1 MIKKPVRSKSGI
13 TPLTVVLKP
22 RKCDHGTCI
31 YCPGGEHVPQS
42 YTDKSPAIMRA
53 MSLKYDVR
61 EQVRARLKVLKDM
74 GHPTEKIELIIIG
87 GTFLQYPFDYQ
98 YDYVKGCYDTLNEKE
113 SGDLEE
119 AKKINETARHRIV
132 AMCIENRPDN
142 CGPEDIKR
150 LMGFGCTRVEIG
162 VQILDDEVY
171 EKTNRGHRII
181 DVVEATKRLKDAGF
195 KVGYHIMPGLPY
207 SNPEKDFEK
216 FKLVFEDLRFRPDQL
231 KIYPCQIVEDS
242 PLALIYEKIGY
253 VPYSNGVIKE
263 LLIKMFKII
272 PDYCRVMRVMR
283 EIPKE
288 KMKAEAASTS
298 MRGEIQ
304 KELKDSGIKEIRMR
318 EIGFQGDD
326 VNLKTKLKVIEYEAS
341 EGKEYFLEAV
351 NEDDVLF
358 GLLRL
363 RVVKTPANPLPD
375 QLATSH
381 ESSNENNS
389 LYHEIARPPRPK
401 REVISKNKIAIV
413 RELHVYGQALNL
425 GEKGDSL
432 QRAQHKGLGKMFM
445 EEAEKIA
452 MKDGCKEIKVI
463 SGVGVR
469 EYYRKLGYE
478 LDDKGYMVK
487 FLKS

>member
-1 MIKKPVRSKSGI
+1 MENSEKLYSKQNPKKPVRSKSGI
-13 TPLTVVLKP
+13 TPLTVVVKP

-53 MSLKYDVR
+53 LALKYDVR
-61 EQVRARLKVLKDM
+61 EQVKARLRVLKDM

-87 GTFLQYPFDYQ
+87 GTFLQYPVDYQ
-98 YDYVKGCYDTLNEKE
+98 YDYIKGCYDILNEIDSK
-113 SGDLEE
+113 DLEE
-119 AKKINETARHRIV
+119 AKKINETAKHRVV

-142 CGPEDIKR
+142 CSPEDIKR
-150 LMGFGCTRVEIG
+150 LMEFGCTRVEIG
-162 VQILDDEVY
+162 VQILDDEIY
-171 EKTNRGHRII
+171 KKTNRGHKII
-181 DVVEATKRLKDAGF
+181 DVVDATRRLKDAGF
-195 KVGYHIMPGLPY
+195 KIGYHIMPGLPY
-207 SNPEKDFEK
+207 SNPEKDLEK
-216 FKLVFEDLRFRPDQL
+216 FKLVFEDSRFRPDQL

-242 PLALIYEKIGY
+242 PLALMYEKIGY
-253 VPYSNGVIKE
+253 KPYSNEVIKE

-288 KMKAEAASTS
+288 KMKVEAASTS

-318 EIGFQGDD
+318 EIGFQGKD
-326 VNLKTKLKVIEYEAS
+326 VDLKTNLKIIEYEAS

-351 NEDDVLF
+351 NNDDVLF

-363 RVVKTPANPLPD
+363 RV
-375 QLATSH
+375 
-381 ESSNENNS
+381 
-389 LYHEIARPPRPK
+389 
-401 REVISKNKIAIV
+401 KNKTAIV

-425 GEKGDSL
+425 GEKGDLASQGSTPKGRENLFEAPRECKDIHSL

-452 MKDGCKEIKVI
+452 LKDGCREIKVI

-469 EYYRKLGYE
+469 EYYRKLRYV
-478 LDDKGYMVK
+478 LDDDGYMVK
-487 FLKS
+487 NFKL